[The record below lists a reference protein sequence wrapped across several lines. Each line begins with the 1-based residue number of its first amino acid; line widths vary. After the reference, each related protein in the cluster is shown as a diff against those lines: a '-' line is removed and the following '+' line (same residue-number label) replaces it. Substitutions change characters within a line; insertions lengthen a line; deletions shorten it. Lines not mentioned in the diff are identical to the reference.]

1 MKKIIKYTYINL
13 VIFLLPMFLN
23 AATPGPGTGDPVPGI
38 PNPIKSDTIEELLA
52 AVLDIIV
59 RIGTPIIVLAFIYS
73 GFKFV
78 EARGNPAKLEIAKK
92 ALTYTAIGA
101 AVLLGASAL
110 GTLIGSTVKLL

>member
-13 VIFLLPMFLN
+13 IMFLLPLFLN
-23 AATPGPGTGDPVPGI
+23 SASPGPGTGGEPGKL
-38 PNPIKSDTIEELLA
+38 PNPIKSDTIDELLIA
-52 AVLDIIV
+52 ILDIIV

-78 EARGNPAKLEIAKK
+78 EARGNPSKLEIAKR

-110 GTLIGSTVKLL
+110 GTLIGSTVNLL